1 MPDECRT
8 WIYSTCAV
16 PWGLA
21 KMRREFASDK
31 RSGSQNDRLYLD
43 INSDATIPFE
53 CREKQ
58 CQITRGE
65 LMMILMR
72 RRTP

>member
-43 INSDATIPFE
+43 TVSTLMLPFHLNAEKNSVKLLVAN
-53 CREKQ
+53 
-58 CQITRGE
+58 
-65 LMMILMR
+65 
-72 RRTP
+72 